1 MKVEIILLITIGS
14 VFLIDF
20 LIKGVKKKPASIELD
35 VKKEGDSNFKNSE
48 YKPKKKINLSKLIVF
63 FIIGILFSLVGSY
76 LVSFYY
82 GQHSRFVEHFYLDD
96 DLIDIIQRANLIN
109 SLIFFSI
116 YLILCKVFWRK
127 IKLNYFFVLKYLSKR
142 KKNITLVILTIP
154 LIKVFIHY
162 FFYPETYRNR
172 NLQIYES
179 KSVGAHIDVLFEE
192 ELILF
197 IPSIIIV
204 LFVAWFFNDKIK
216 AR

>member
-1 MKVEIILLITIGS
+1 MKVEIILLIIIGS

-20 LIKGVKKKPASIELD
+20 LIKAVKKKPASIELD
-35 VKKEGDSNFKNSE
+35 VKKEGDSNFENSE
-48 YKPKKKINLSKLIVF
+48 YKPKKIINLSKLIIL

-82 GQHSRFVEHFYLDD
+82 GLHSRFVEHFYLDD

-197 IPSIIIV
+197 IPSIIIF

>member
-1 MKVEIILLITIGS
+1 MKVEIILLIIIGS

-20 LIKGVKKKPASIELD
+20 LIKAVKKKPASIELD
-35 VKKEGDSNFKNSE
+35 VKKEGDSNFENSE
-48 YKPKKKINLSKLIVF
+48 YKPKKIINLSKLIIL

-82 GQHSRFVEHFYLDD
+82 GLHSRFVEHFYLDD
-96 DLIDIIQRANLIN
+96 DLIYIIQRANLIN

-127 IKLNYFFVLKYLSKR
+127 IKLNYFFVLKYFSKR

-162 FFYPETYRNR
+162 FFYPKTFRNR
-172 NLQIYES
+172 TLKIYET